1 MEIAANKYIAW
12 LHEESLSATPQ
23 ADDDQKQRRADKQRS
38 EFAAKAMQRSIGAV
52 KAKATYIAPDRLWE
66 DGLIELFNATLRDE
80 LLIFKIFNTLAEA
93 TIVIEIL

>member
-1 MEIAANKYIAW
+1 
-12 LHEESLSATPQ
+12 
-23 ADDDQKQRRADKQRS
+23 
-38 EFAAKAMQRSIGAV
+38 MQRSIGAV

-80 LLIFKIFNTLAEA
+80 LLVFKIFNTLAEA